1 MCYMTLCCRKI
12 TTNAETVIDL
22 CMGTGKG
29 FPDLEHFEALG
40 LRHIR
45 TATYCQKSK
54 RQIKSNE
61 LL

>member
-29 FPDLEHFEALG
+29 FPDLEYFEALG
-40 LRHIR
+40 LRHMEEV
-45 TATYCQKSK
+45 
-54 RQIKSNE
+54 QIFFTIILS
-61 LL
+61 LP

>member
-40 LRHIR
+40 LRHMEEVQNFFTIR
-45 TATYCQKSK
+45 LSL
-54 RQIKSNE
+54 S
-61 LL
+61 

>member
-1 MCYMTLCCRKI
+1 MTLCYRKI

-40 LRHIR
+40 LRHMEEVQILFTIR
-45 TATYCQKSK
+45 LY
-54 RQIKSNE
+54 
-61 LL
+61 LP